1 MNEEMNVPAYMVFTR
16 LHTRN
21 PAELAIYGKE
31 APNFF
36 AGVPVKF
43 LAKFGPCEVV
53 EGGGVEGVA
62 ILEFPSVAEAKAW
75 YNGMVYQEARK
86 HRFLGGD
93 YSVVIVEGSDPAR
106 AR

>member
-1 MNEEMNVPAYMVFTR
+1 MPAYMVFTR
-16 LHTRN
+16 LHTRDS
-21 PAELAIYGKE
+21 AELAIYGKD

-43 LAKFGPCEVV
+43 LARFGPCEVV

-62 ILEFPSVAEAKAW
+62 ILEFPTMADAKAW
-75 YNGMVYQEARK
+75 YNGAVYQEARK

-93 YSVVIVEGSDPAR
+93 YSVIFVEGSEPAPAR
-106 AR
+106 

>member
-1 MNEEMNVPAYMVFTR
+1 MPAYMVFTR
-16 LHTRN
+16 LHTRDA
-21 PAELAIYGKE
+21 AELATYGKD

-62 ILEFPSVAEAKAW
+62 ILEFPTMADAKAW
-75 YNGMVYQEARK
+75 YNGAAYQEARK

-93 YSVVIVEGSDPAR
+93 YSVIFVEGSEPAK